1 MRLQYY
7 QILNPLRVDRSVEN
21 DPLPFL
27 CCGRGHV
34 PERAAQDAV
43 RPLVSVR
50 IEDAVKLGHR
60 DRLRVDDLVVRSV
73 FLAGSIRFTIT
84 IIFSLQS
91 LVFLIGSMLPFYLC
105 WTLYK
110 TQITVLT

>member
-73 FLAGSIRFTIT
+73 FLQDRLDSQLKLF
-84 IIFSLQS
+84 F
-91 LVFLIGSMLPFYLC
+91 
-105 WTLYK
+105 
-110 TQITVLT
+110 ITVISLSNWFYASLLSVPDAV